1 MSEGRFRT
9 LTTATT
15 LALASIALSA
25 TIAGA
30 QERSKCTRLKFLIAG
45 KVASQKGKCLSLI
58 FKKGDPSDPTEC
70 LAKADALLAKKWPK
84 AEAKGDCIAPGAD
97 AANVVDVTNIF
108 VAELFGLLS
117 PSPQGGNKCTSLEY
131 LSAGQVASRK
141 VKCSSVALK
150 KGVPIDPKCIAK
162 ANALLDRK
170 WSKAQANG
178 NFFCTVPGADAADAL
193 AVIDA
198 FVARLTDVLHS
209 QCDPQCPVGETC
221 FTLQVPGQP
230 AAIQCAQSC
239 PCAAAFEAID
249 YSSLVCGGTIEVDCA
264 GQPFPVSAPPGII
277 VVTPEYVGCVYT
289 MLQGFIDASA
299 FNADGTPADTDGDGV
314 FDRFGGQCDNCP
326 NDPNPGQQDYNGNGV
341 GDACDPQCHTDA
353 DCDDGK
359 TATRDVCAAGL
370 CSNEPVICPDGVFDG
385 TQCVTG
391 DCCWTAELL
400 QTLFGGV
407 TPSLCKA
414 ANSTGDTA
422 VLQSADFAAT
432 WTPSNE
438 ITTLD
443 DLTTGSI
450 DCHVEGSSQACVD
463 LLQMSDLWT
472 QCSEIECA
480 LSPGSPI
487 CPLNL
492 VCDSSKVPG
501 DPAAGLCVGCISS
514 ADCPAGSVCDVTNNA
529 CVQGQCASA
538 ADCDDGDPCTNNP
551 CDAATHTCGPTS
563 AVVCPSGEVCAPS
576 GQNAGTC
583 VECNSSAD
591 CSAGV
596 CDVTSNTCV
605 ACVSAADCDDGDS
618 CTNNPCNTAT
628 HTCGPTSAVVCPS
641 GKVCAPSGQNAG
653 TCVECNSSADCSAG
667 VCDVTSNTCVAC
679 VSAADCDDGDSCTN
693 NPCNT
698 ATHTCGLIS
707 DIVCPSG
714 KVCAP
719 SGQNAGTCVECNSSA
734 DCSAGVCDV
743 TSNTCVACVS
753 AADCDDGDPCTN
765 NPCNTATHT
774 CGLISDVLCPSGRF
788 CAPSGQNVGRCVQC
802 LTNAD
807 CVGVNMECSP
817 NGDCLMIF

>member
-1 MSEGRFRT
+1 MSERRSRT
-9 LTTATT
+9 LTTVTT
-15 LALASIALSA
+15 LALASVALSA

-45 KVASQKGKCLSLI
+45 RVASQKAKCLSLV
-58 FKKGDPSDPTEC
+58 FKKGDASDITEC
-70 LAKADALLAKKWPK
+70 FAKADALLAKKWPK
-84 AEAKGDCIAPGAD
+84 ADAKGDCIAPGAD

-108 VAELFGLLS
+108 VGELVGLLS
-117 PSPQGGNKCTSLEY
+117 PVLEDGTVNKCTSLEY
-131 LSAGQVASRK
+131 LSAGKVASRK
-141 VKCSSVALK
+141 VKCSSDALK
-150 KGVPIDPKCIAK
+150 KGVPIDPECIAK
-162 ANALLDRK
+162 ANALLDQK
-170 WSKAQANG
+170 WSSAQARG
-178 NFFCTVPGADAADAL
+178 DFCIAFFTDPADAM

-230 AAIQCAQSC
+230 PAIECAQPC

-249 YSSLVCGGTIEVDCA
+249 YGSLVCGGTIEVDCA
-264 GQPFPVSAPPGII
+264 GQPFPVSASGII
-277 VVTPEYVGCVYT
+277 VVTAEYAGCVYT
-289 MLQGFIDASA
+289 MLQGFIDVSA

-400 QTLFGGV
+400 QILFGGV

-414 ANSTGDTA
+414 ANSTGDAA

-472 QCSEIECA
+472 RCSEIECA

-538 ADCDDGDPCTNNP
+538 ADCDDGDPCTI
-551 CDAATHTCGPTS
+551 
-563 AVVCPSGEVCAPS
+563 
-576 GQNAGTC
+576 
-583 VECNSSAD
+583 
-591 CSAGV
+591 
-596 CDVTSNTCV
+596 
-605 ACVSAADCDDGDS
+605 
-618 CTNNPCNTAT
+618 NPCNTAT
-628 HTCGPTSAVVCPS
+628 HTCGPVSAVVCPS

-653 TCVECNSSADCSAG
+653 TCVEC
-667 VCDVTSNTCVAC
+667 
-679 VSAADCDDGDSCTN
+679 
-693 NPCNT
+693 
-698 ATHTCGLIS
+698 I
-707 DIVCPSG
+707 
-714 KVCAP
+714 
-719 SGQNAGTCVECNSSA
+719 SSA

-753 AADCDDGDPCTN
+753 AADCDDGDPCTI
-765 NPCNTATHT
+765 NPCNTATHM
-774 CGLISDVLCPSGRF
+774 CGLISDVVCPSGRF
-788 CAPSGQNVGRCVQC
+788 CAPSGQNAGRCVQC